1 MAIERI
7 DFEFIANARIL
18 FFCSKRGREKQE
30 KRKKATKKK
39 EKKLSLLLNG

>member
-30 KRKKATKKK
+30 KRKKKESNKKK
-39 EKKLSLLLNG
+39 KRKSFHYC